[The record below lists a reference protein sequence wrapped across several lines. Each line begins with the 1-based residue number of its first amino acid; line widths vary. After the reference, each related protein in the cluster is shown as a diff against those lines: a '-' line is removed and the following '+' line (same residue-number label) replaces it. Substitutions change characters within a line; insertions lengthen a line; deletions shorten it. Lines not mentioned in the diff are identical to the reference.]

1 MPTPF
6 GIRRR
11 VKRLFGIEVDAHTT
25 EPEVEKAHFTIT
37 GPKGEQSADV
47 NVGVSVLVASGAVS
61 HPIASGC
68 SDSSCG
74 TCRIEILQGADLCTE
89 QVARERATLKE
100 NGFPTN
106 LRLACKTDILKAGD
120 VKVKAYEVT

>member
-11 VKRLFGIEVDAHTT
+11 VKRFFGIQVDAQAT

-37 GPKGEQSADV
+37 GPKGEQAADV
-47 NVGVSVLVASGAVS
+47 AVGVSLLAASGATS

-74 TCRIEILQGADLCTE
+74 TCRVEILQGADLCTE

-100 NGFPTN
+100 NGFPTA

-120 VKVKAYEVT
+120 IKVRAYEVT